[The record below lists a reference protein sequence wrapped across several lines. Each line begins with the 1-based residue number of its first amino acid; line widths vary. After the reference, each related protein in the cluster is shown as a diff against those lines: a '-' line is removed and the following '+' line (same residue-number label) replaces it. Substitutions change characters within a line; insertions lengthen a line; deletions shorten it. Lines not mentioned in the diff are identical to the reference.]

1 MAQKIINV
9 GTDANYGDGEPLRS
23 AFIKVNENFTEVYA
37 EILEGRDSN
46 VVGSDS
52 TILVDAENNK
62 INLDGTVKG
71 DIIPDTNVAYD
82 IGSATKR
89 FKDLYLSGNTINLG
103 GTAISVES
111 GELKLGGVKIPSQT
125 DLDSSIADVTAGKFS
140 FNITGDDSTVRT
152 VQSGSNI
159 SIKGG
164 ANITTA
170 SDVDGNITITG
181 PDLSSYLTAETSHAD
196 VVVDGDFTSSGF
208 MKTDGAGNYSV
219 DSATYLSAITL
230 GQVTGVDIN
239 NPQDNQVLSYNAG
252 SGDWVNANPT
262 EPKTYSIA
270 NGDWTN
276 GISMAGINNRITLLH
291 PTPFSATGSV
301 VGTWYYY
308 LYNLKAG
315 DQITVHFNNNNSP
328 GGGPIDITQTLTVTS
343 TSYFGY
349 TSLLIDVTG
358 HSFTDIYNID
368 SITFEHPDG
377 HVGLGQDPF
386 PRLGGDLYTHGYAIR
401 TPQYG
406 MDLVLDPDGP
416 GAVDVSTSK
425 IINVVDPTD
434 PQDAATKAYVD
445 ANAGGGTTI
454 NNNADNRIITGSATA
469 DTLNAETGI
478 TFSSN
483 RLSITS
489 AGGLDT
495 NSINAHNIGNNE
507 FLELRGGASTGGVKL
522 QYYNSGWKDA
532 ILIDQA
538 TSVMQFDI
546 PIDAK
551 SNNVIGVGTLNGLTI
566 PGVGTGILALTSDIP
581 AGYTDSDVDTH
592 LNTGTAS
599 SGEVLSWNGSDY
611 DWVAQSGGGG
621 GEFATIGTGNLYSAN
636 LTNFANT
643 YTSGTQNFLAGTSA
657 GNSLTSGSDNI
668 AIGNNA
674 GAGLTTAS
682 NNILIGTGIMA
693 DYIGA
698 TGIRNVAIGRQ
709 AMYRN
714 RTAQENVAIG
724 DASLLRIRNGTQNVA
739 VGNSALE
746 SLDGYGSST
755 DGRYNTAV
763 GALSGHGFSNG
774 TKSVFVGYR
783 AGYYSNN
790 SDTVTMVGAY
800 SGGGDA
806 FNLGSGTNNTML
818 GYQAS
823 WSAAT
828 VSNEITLG
836 NSSVNALRCNTQ
848 TITSL
853 SDARDKKDVEDLSL
867 GLNFVE
873 KLRPVAFTWNMRD
886 GGKVDQPDTGFIAQE
901 LQQAQ
906 EDEGVVLPG
915 LVYTTNPEK
924 LEASYGKLIPSLVK
938 SIQEL
943 SSQVK
948 ELQQQIKD
956 IKGD

>member
-1 MAQKIINV
+1 MAQQIINV

-23 AFIKVNENFTEVYA
+23 AFIKVNANFTEVYA

-125 DLDSSIADVTAGKFS
+125 DLDTSIADVTAGKFS

-239 NPQDNQVLSYNAG
+239 DPQDNQVLSYNAS
-252 SGDWVNANPT
+252 SGDWINANPT
-262 EPKTYSIA
+262 GGSEPKTYSIA

-276 GISMAGINNRITLLH
+276 GIYMEGINNRITLSH
-291 PTPFSATGSV
+291 STPFSATGSV

-328 GGGPIDITQTLTVTS
+328 GGGPIDVTQTLTVTS
-343 TSYFGY
+343 TSYNGY
-349 TSLLIDVTG
+349 TFLLIDVTG
-358 HSFTDIYNID
+358 HSFTDNYNID

-377 HVGLGQDPF
+377 HVAVGQDPF

-401 TPQYG
+401 TPQHG

-425 IINVVDPTD
+425 IINVVDPTN

-445 ANAGGGTTI
+445 ANAGGG
-454 NNNADNRIITGSATA
+454 S
-469 DTLNAETGI
+469 LTGI
-478 TFSSN
+478 TDNATGSVLTLNDTHIDTTRLDVQYIDNSYGQASGPELEILTFTAFDINIKTNQFSSEN
-483 RLSITS
+483 AFRIDATTGTDIRHTESSPRIQTQSYGTEFKNGVIKIPVLSIPPTS
-489 AGGLDT
+489 PADGMIAIADGSNWDPLS
-495 NSINAHNIGNNE
+495 NGVLSMVVY
-507 FLELRGGASTGGVKL
+507 LGGA
-522 QYYNSGWKDA
+522 
-532 ILIDQA
+532 
-538 TSVMQFDI
+538 
-546 PIDAK
+546 
-551 SNNVIGVGTLNGLTI
+551 
-566 PGVGTGILALTSDIP
+566 
-581 AGYTDSDVDTH
+581 
-592 LNTGTAS
+592 
-599 SGEVLSWNGSDY
+599 
-611 DWVAQSGGGG
+611 WVAPASGGGGG

-636 LTNFANT
+636 LTNFANA
-643 YTSGTQNFLAGTSA
+643 YTSGTNNFFAGTSA
-657 GNSLTSGSDNI
+657 GNSTTSGSDNI

-698 TGIRNVAIGRQ
+698 TGIRNIAIGRQ

-714 RTAQENVAIG
+714 RTAQENIAIG
-724 DASLLRIRNGTQNVA
+724 DASLLRIRNGTHNVS

-746 SLDGYGSST
+746 SLDGYGSSV
-755 DGRYNTAV
+755 DSRYNTAV
-763 GALSGHGFSNG
+763 GDLSGYGLANG

-800 SGGGDA
+800 TGGGDA

-873 KLRPVAFTWNMRD
+873 RLRPVAFTWNMRD

-915 LVYTTNPEK
+915 LVYATNPEK

-943 SSQVK
+943 SAQVK